1 MVKLANIV
9 LSLIFFKLLSR
20 ITDFSICVCI
30 ANQEEHKK
38 LEVFAFESE
47 TRIAS
52 LEEEITAAL
61 KEKEEVISINEALN
75 SELEDLTE
83 KLSTS
88 ASEIYDLK
96 EEISAL
102 VSCFAKFFL
111 GFSFQVS
118 TQMSIDLIEWC
129 KRTERKC

>member
-1 MVKLANIV
+1 
-9 LSLIFFKLLSR
+9 
-20 ITDFSICVCI
+20 
-30 ANQEEHKK
+30 
-38 LEVFAFESE
+38 
-47 TRIAS
+47 

-88 ASEIYDLK
+88 TSEIYDLK

-102 VSCFAKFFL
+102 VSCSVQFFL
-111 GFSFQVS
+111 GFNSDV
-118 TQMSIDLIEWC
+118 
-129 KRTERKC
+129 K

>member
-1 MVKLANIV
+1 MKKCIV
-9 LSLIFFKLLSR
+9 SR
-20 ITDFSICVCI
+20 
-30 ANQEEHKK
+30 
-38 LEVFAFESE
+38 ES
-47 TRIAS
+47 AS
-52 LEEEITAAL
+52 FVLL
-61 KEKEEVISINEALN
+61 KEKEEVKPINEALN